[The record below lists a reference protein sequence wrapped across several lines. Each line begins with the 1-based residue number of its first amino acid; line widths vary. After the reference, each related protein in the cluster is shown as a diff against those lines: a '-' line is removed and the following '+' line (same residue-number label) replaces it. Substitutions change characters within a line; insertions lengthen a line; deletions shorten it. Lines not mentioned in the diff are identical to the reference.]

1 MMPFIPQHIPDERPA
16 RQVAEALLE
25 TVTELSE
32 VIAEENVTL
41 ASGYP
46 AGLALTSERKTEL
59 AAEYAELW
67 EDLGA
72 DGAAALAADPE
83 FGRALIAAVNHLRQ
97 AAGENIT
104 RLEAAMNASRRR
116 VEAVLEALR
125 QDARVSGTYGA
136 KGDIPLEL
144 RLPPVGANFHA

>member
-1 MMPFIPQHIPDERPA
+1 MLPFISQHIPGERPA

-32 VIAEENVTL
+32 VIAEENITL

-67 EDLGA
+67 EDLGV